1 MFLSTSFI
9 LLAGF
14 LSTAG
19 ASAPLSP
26 AQMQA
31 DFDLMRHALEEGHP
45 GLNRY
50 IPKPEMN
57 RAFEAQ
63 RAKLTRPMTRPQFEA
78 VVAQTLATMRCGH
91 TKMNADEEVE
101 TAIKNARTFPLRV
114 LTEGRRLAVVLNETP
129 DNQTLR
135 PGMEIVEINGQKA
148 PDLIDRLWPFISGDG
163 DIETGRLHDIA
174 GRFAQLYWWLVEQR
188 DNFIVKARD
197 ASGNTVVA
205 TLAGVTDA
213 ERRTSRNPVNETM
226 KANIGRLMAWSP
238 DDFALRFFNDSEVA
252 EIRLRHFAGDTYRQW
267 IEDTFN
273 TLHEKGTKTLI
284 IDLRGNGGGD
294 DMYGAML
301 VSCLTDKPFRYFDRI
316 ELKTVD
322 PSFKAHCDW
331 PASAEARLREG
342 TTPELSGGYRVTA
355 NLHPGVAEQNPGK
368 HPFLGKVF
376 VLTDGGTF
384 STAADFC
391 AIVRHLNR
399 ATFIGKE
406 TGGAYCGNNSGF
418 MPTLTLPNSQVGI
431 RLPMYEY
438 WNAVGASGENRRGT
452 RPDHVIELKTADVLR
467 GVDAQLDCAL
477 KLARATTLSQ

>member
-1 MFLSTSFI
+1 MTFS
-9 LLAGF
+9 
-14 LSTAG
+14 
-19 ASAPLSP
+19 
-26 AQMQA
+26 
-31 DFDLMRHALEEGHP
+31 LE
-45 GLNRY
+45 
-50 IPKPEMN
+50 
-57 RAFEAQ
+57 
-63 RAKLTRPMTRPQFEA
+63 
-78 VVAQTLATMRCGH
+78 
-91 TKMNADEEVE
+91 
-101 TAIKNARTFPLRV
+101 
-114 LTEGRRLAVVLNETP
+114 
-129 DNQTLR
+129 
-135 PGMEIVEINGQKA
+135 MEIVEINGRKA

-163 DIETGRLHDIA
+163 DIETADCTDHCREIA
-174 GRFAQLYWWLVEQR
+174 QHLFVVYCCR
-188 DNFIVKARD
+188 DAISSSSAMRY

-342 TTPELSGGYRVTA
+342 TTPDPTGGYRVTA
-355 NLHPGVAEQNPGK
+355 NLHPGW
-368 HPFLGKVF
+368 L
-376 VLTDGGTF
+376 
-384 STAADFC
+384 
-391 AIVRHLNR
+391 
-399 ATFIGKE
+399 
-406 TGGAYCGNNSGF
+406 
-418 MPTLTLPNSQVGI
+418 
-431 RLPMYEY
+431 
-438 WNAVGASGENRRGT
+438 RRES
-452 RPDHVIELKTADVLR
+452 R
-467 GVDAQLDCAL
+467 
-477 KLARATTLSQ
+477 